1 MKIKRIICVLL
12 TAVTVFTCLPF
23 SVSAKEIITADYVED
38 EVVFEYAPPIS
49 SGGVRRAPA
58 AFRSMLKALGVTELK
73 ALDNYD
79 DAIHT
84 SSVSSE
90 ATTYVAKINGDV
102 EKTCREIEKISGVR
116 YAEPNYLLETYGY
129 TAPLEITNG
138 IANYTNYE
146 KWYLDTV
153 MNIPAAWEKYQTCG
167 EGVTVAVIDN
177 GFYIDAADFPT
188 NLWDDGN
195 GNHGR
200 NTASDNYDIS
210 PALRPD
216 GSALNDSAH
225 GSNVA
230 GIIGM
235 ASNGSNFVGAA
246 FGAELMLIKVAE
258 DNYTASDV
266 KTRITSSAVANAIV
280 YARVNG
286 ADVISMSLGINNAYP
301 TAIKNAVDDAY
312 ADSICIVAAAGN
324 NGTGTSSLLAYP
336 AAASNVIGVMASSKT
351 STSELTTFSNYDQNN
366 GQYYDIV
373 APGEAIVGC
382 GIEAGRFSVMSGT
395 SQATPLVAAC
405 IALYASVYPEQ
416 TVDKIF
422 NSLREFSG
430 PAATSN
436 PTVSTD
442 TTYTY
447 KMLDAVKFLDFGAT
461 KPEIEFNLNTTV
473 IHDSAKEYIYGL
485 DEGFADIASY
495 VTVKDGT
502 GTAELVQ
509 TANGNGTGS
518 QLKIYTLKG
527 ELYKTFTI
535 IIFGDV
541 NGDCKAD
548 GMDAVIMG
556 CMTNGMGE
564 YDNCV
569 TFAADVDFDGSV
581 SDTDIETVKKYAIKT
596 GYISQIR

>member
-23 SVSAKEIITADYVED
+23 SVSAKEIITADYVEN

-79 DAIHT
+79 DEIHT

-90 ATTYVAKINGDV
+90 STTYVAKISGDV

-138 IANYTNYE
+138 LANYTNYE

-195 GNHGR
+195 GNHGW
-200 NTASDNYDIS
+200 NTANGSSDIS
-210 PALRPD
+210 PVYKSDGTALKD
-216 GSALNDSAH
+216 TAH

-246 FGAELMLIKVAE
+246 FGAELMLLRVANGE
-258 DNYTASDV
+258 ATDKDT
-266 KTRITSSAVANAIV
+266 TLITSAAVANAIV

-286 ADVISMSLGINNAYP
+286 ADVISISLGINNAYP

-382 GIEAGRFSVMSGT
+382 GIEAGRFSVMNGT

>member
-90 ATTYVAKINGDV
+90 STTYVAKISGDV
-102 EKTCREIEKISGVR
+102 EKTCREIEKISGVS

-138 IANYTNYE
+138 LANYTNYE

-153 MNIPAAWEKYQTCG
+153 MNIPSAWEKYQTCG

-473 IHDSAKEYIYGL
+473 IHDSSKEYIYGL

-548 GMDAVIMG
+548 GMDAVIMS

>member
-79 DAIHT
+79 DEIHT

-90 ATTYVAKINGDV
+90 STTYVAKISGDV

-138 IANYTNYE
+138 LANYTNYE

-195 GNHGR
+195 SNHGW
-200 NTASDNYDIS
+200 NTANGSSDIS
-210 PALRPD
+210 PVYKSDGTALKD
-216 GSALNDSAH
+216 TAH

-246 FGAELMLIKVAE
+246 FGAELMLLRVANGE
-258 DNYTASDV
+258 ATDKDT
-266 KTRITSSAVANAIV
+266 TLITSAAVANAIV

-286 ADVISMSLGINNAYP
+286 ADVISISLGINNAYP

-382 GIEAGRFSVMSGT
+382 GIEAGRFSVMNGT

>member
-79 DAIHT
+79 DEIHT

-90 ATTYVAKINGDV
+90 STTYVAKISGDV

-138 IANYTNYE
+138 LANYTNYE

-188 NLWDDGN
+188 NLWDDGS
-195 GNHGR
+195 GNHGW
-200 NTASDNYDIS
+200 NTANGSSDIS
-210 PALRPD
+210 PVYKSDGTALKD
-216 GSALNDSAH
+216 TAH

-246 FGAELMLIKVAE
+246 FGAELMLLRVANGE
-258 DNYTASDV
+258 ATDKDT
-266 KTRITSSAVANAIV
+266 TLITSAAVANAIV

-286 ADVISMSLGINNAYP
+286 ADVISISLGINNAYP

-382 GIEAGRFSVMSGT
+382 GIEAGRFSVMNGT

>member
-90 ATTYVAKINGDV
+90 ATTYVAKISGDV

-138 IANYTNYE
+138 LANYTNYE

-473 IHDSAKEYIYGL
+473 IHDSSKEYIYGL

>member
-79 DAIHT
+79 DEIHT

-90 ATTYVAKINGDV
+90 STTYVAKISGDV

-138 IANYTNYE
+138 LANYTNYE

-195 GNHGR
+195 GNHGW
-200 NTASDNYDIS
+200 NTANGSSDIS
-210 PALRPD
+210 PVYKSDGTALKD
-216 GSALNDSAH
+216 TAH

-246 FGAELMLIKVAE
+246 FGAELMLLRVANGE
-258 DNYTASDV
+258 ATDKDT
-266 KTRITSSAVANAIV
+266 TLITSAAVANAIV

-286 ADVISMSLGINNAYP
+286 ADVISISLGINNAYP

-382 GIEAGRFSVMSGT
+382 GIEAGRFSVMKGT

-556 CMTNGMGE
+556 CMTKGMGE

>member
-79 DAIHT
+79 DEIHT

-90 ATTYVAKINGDV
+90 STTYVAKISGDV

-138 IANYTNYE
+138 LANYTNYE

-195 GNHGR
+195 GNHGW
-200 NTASDNYDIS
+200 NTANGSSDIS
-210 PALRPD
+210 PVYKSDGTALKD
-216 GSALNDSAH
+216 TAH

-246 FGAELMLIKVAE
+246 FGAELMLLRVANGE
-258 DNYTASDV
+258 ATDKDT
-266 KTRITSSAVANAIV
+266 TLITSAAVANAIV

-286 ADVISMSLGINNAYP
+286 ADVISISLGINNAYP

-382 GIEAGRFSVMSGT
+382 GIEAGRFSVMNGT

-518 QLKIYTLKG
+518 QLKIYTPKG

>member
-23 SVSAKEIITADYVED
+23 SVSAKEIITADYVEN

-79 DAIHT
+79 DEIHT

-90 ATTYVAKINGDV
+90 STTYVAKISGDV

-138 IANYTNYE
+138 LANYTNYE

-195 GNHGR
+195 GNHCW
-200 NTASDNYDIS
+200 NTANGSSDIS
-210 PALRPD
+210 PVYKSDGTALKD
-216 GSALNDSAH
+216 TAH

-246 FGAELMLIKVAE
+246 FGAELMLLRVANGE
-258 DNYTASDV
+258 ATDKDT
-266 KTRITSSAVANAIV
+266 TLITSAAVANAIV

-286 ADVISMSLGINNAYP
+286 ADVISISLGINNAYP

-382 GIEAGRFSVMSGT
+382 GIEAGRFSVMNGT

>member
-79 DAIHT
+79 DEIHT

-90 ATTYVAKINGDV
+90 STTYVAKISGDV

-138 IANYTNYE
+138 LANYTNYE

-153 MNIPAAWEKYQTCG
+153 MNIPSAWEKYQTCG

-200 NTASDNYDIS
+200 NTASGNYDIS

-473 IHDSAKEYIYGL
+473 IHDSSKEYIYGL

>member
-23 SVSAKEIITADYVED
+23 SVSAKEIVTADYVED

-90 ATTYVAKINGDV
+90 STTYVAKISGDV

-138 IANYTNYE
+138 LANYTNYE

-473 IHDSAKEYIYGL
+473 IHDSSKEYIYGL

>member
-79 DAIHT
+79 DEIHT

-90 ATTYVAKINGDV
+90 STTYVAKISGDV

-138 IANYTNYE
+138 LANYTDYE

-195 GNHGR
+195 GNHGW
-200 NTASDNYDIS
+200 NTANGSSDIS
-210 PALRPD
+210 PVYKSDGTALKD
-216 GSALNDSAH
+216 TAH

-246 FGAELMLIKVAE
+246 FGAELMLLRVANGE
-258 DNYTASDV
+258 ATDKDT
-266 KTRITSSAVANAIV
+266 TLITSAAVANAIV
-280 YARVNG
+280 YARING
-286 ADVISMSLGINNAYP
+286 ADVISISLGINNAYP

-382 GIEAGRFSVMSGT
+382 GIEAGRFSVMNGT

-581 SDTDIETVKKYAIKT
+581 SYTDIETVKKYAIKT

>member
-90 ATTYVAKINGDV
+90 PTTYVAKISGDV

-436 PTVSTD
+436 STVSTD

-461 KPEIEFNLNTTV
+461 KPKIEFNLNTTV

>member
-79 DAIHT
+79 DEIHT
-84 SSVSSE
+84 SLVSSE
-90 ATTYVAKINGDV
+90 STTYVAKISGDV

-138 IANYTNYE
+138 LANYTNYE

-195 GNHGR
+195 GNHGW
-200 NTASDNYDIS
+200 NTANGSSDIS
-210 PALRPD
+210 PVYKSDGTALKD
-216 GSALNDSAH
+216 TAH

-246 FGAELMLIKVAE
+246 FGAELMLLRVANGE
-258 DNYTASDV
+258 ATDKDT
-266 KTRITSSAVANAIV
+266 TLITSAAVANAIV

-286 ADVISMSLGINNAYP
+286 ADVISISLGINNAYP

-351 STSELTTFSNYDQNN
+351 STSELTKFSNYDQHN

-382 GIEAGRFSVMSGT
+382 GIEAGRFLAMNGT

>member
-79 DAIHT
+79 DEIHT

-90 ATTYVAKINGDV
+90 STTYVAKISGDV

-138 IANYTNYE
+138 LANYTNYE

-188 NLWDDGN
+188 NLWDDGS
-195 GNHGR
+195 GNHGW
-200 NTASDNYDIS
+200 NTANGSSDIS
-210 PALRPD
+210 PVYKSD
-216 GSALNDSAH
+216 GTELKDTAH

-246 FGAELMLIKVAE
+246 FGAELMLLRVANGE
-258 DNYTASDV
+258 ATDKDT
-266 KTRITSSAVANAIV
+266 TLITSAAVANAIV

-286 ADVISMSLGINNAYP
+286 ADVISISLGINNAYP

-382 GIEAGRFSVMSGT
+382 GIEAGRFSVMKGT